1 MLDYK
6 KILEGMD
13 DLKEIKEVSESKLYK
28 DYSFKFLCTFDYLGN
43 TFELFITQAF
53 PIKLPKIT

>member
-28 DYSFKFLCTFDYLGN
+28 DYSFKFL
-43 TFELFITQAF
+43 
-53 PIKLPKIT
+53 